1 MTTTIQLE
9 SIQWSSLPDID
20 RVEPVS
26 DRDAEILADLKAVLE
41 RHGATERFGVC
52 LLHRHFDLADDE
64 CLMESTDVGQR
75 VSVLNVEKRTDSP
88 ARIPTMWR
96 FGPTITAETKCQI
109 YCLVHEG
116 PNGGN
121 HIYRH
126 ANPKPRGV
134 ISPLE

>member
-1 MTTTIQLE
+1 MTTTIRLE
-9 SIQWSSLPDID
+9 SIQWGSLRDID
-20 RVEPVS
+20 DVEPVS
-26 DRDAEILADLKAVLE
+26 DHDALILADLKAVLV

-64 CLMESTDVGQR
+64 CLMESTDVEQR
-75 VSVLNVEKRTDSP
+75 VSVLNVEKRTDTP
-88 ARIPTMWR
+88 AKIPTMWR
-96 FGPTITAETKCQI
+96 FGPTITADTKCQL

-126 ANPKPRGV
+126 ATTRPGG
-134 ISPLE
+134 SG